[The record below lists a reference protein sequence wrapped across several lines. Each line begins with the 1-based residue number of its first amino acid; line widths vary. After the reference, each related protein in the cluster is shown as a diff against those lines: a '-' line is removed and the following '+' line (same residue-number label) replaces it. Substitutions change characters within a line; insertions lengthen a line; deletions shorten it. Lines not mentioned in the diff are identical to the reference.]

1 MKEVLGSLPEVI
13 TAYKNYNL
21 LVPTATDVQLNP
33 FYKFHVE
40 EVPVDLGET
49 SGDIFKVGSVKT
61 GKQDERGKDIWE
73 DVFSLSKPLLNKMAM
88 AAGIQ
93 FNPKETYG
101 ERIDR
106 GIKVCDEWQEF
117 GTFRDWALE
126 NGYSDNLT
134 LDRIDV
140 NGNYEPSNCRWA
152 DAVTQMNNRRSTPH
166 YTVDGR
172 SLTISQW
179 SRETGIPRS
188 TILNRLKRGMSFEAA
203 IEKGDYKCQNS

>member
-1 MKEVLGSLPEVI
+1 MRYRCDNKNNQ
-13 TAYKNYNL
+13 AY
-21 LVPTATDVQLNP
+21 
-33 FYKFHVE
+33 E
-40 EVPVDLGET
+40 
-49 SGDIFKVGSVKT
+49 
-61 GKQDERGKDIWE
+61 
-73 DVFSLSKPLLNKMAM
+73 M
-88 AAGIQ
+88 
-93 FNPKETYG
+93 YG
-101 ERIDR
+101 AR

-117 GTFRDWALE
+117 GAFRDWAFK

-203 IEKGDYKCQNS
+203 IEKGEYKCQNS

>member
-1 MKEVLGSLPEVI
+1 MRYRCDNKNNQ
-13 TAYKNYNL
+13 AY
-21 LVPTATDVQLNP
+21 
-33 FYKFHVE
+33 E
-40 EVPVDLGET
+40 
-49 SGDIFKVGSVKT
+49 
-61 GKQDERGKDIWE
+61 
-73 DVFSLSKPLLNKMAM
+73 M
-88 AAGIQ
+88 
-93 FNPKETYG
+93 YG
-101 ERIDR
+101 AR

-117 GTFRDWALE
+117 GAFRDWAFE

>member
-1 MKEVLGSLPEVI
+1 MTSLPWRHMRYRCDNKNNQ
-13 TAYKNYNL
+13 AY
-21 LVPTATDVQLNP
+21 
-33 FYKFHVE
+33 E
-40 EVPVDLGET
+40 
-49 SGDIFKVGSVKT
+49 
-61 GKQDERGKDIWE
+61 
-73 DVFSLSKPLLNKMAM
+73 M
-88 AAGIQ
+88 
-93 FNPKETYG
+93 YG
-101 ERIDR
+101 AR

-188 TILNRLKRGMSFEAA
+188 TILNRLKRGISFEAA